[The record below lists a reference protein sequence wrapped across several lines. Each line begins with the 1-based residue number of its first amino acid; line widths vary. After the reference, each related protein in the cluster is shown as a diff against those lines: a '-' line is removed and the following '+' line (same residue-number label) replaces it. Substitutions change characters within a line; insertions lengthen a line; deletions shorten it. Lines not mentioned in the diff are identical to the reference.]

1 MDRFTAFNLI
11 FFPAL
16 AAAIGLGTFGG
27 WGRGVLRSL
36 GSALAGTLVLWGGLV
51 GATGR
56 YFSVWQ
62 ASPDPPE
69 EAFSD
74 GGSLVFVLYVGWLPA
89 LIVVGTSFLLARGV
103 SAWRRR
109 AASR

>member
-16 AAAIGLGTFGG
+16 AAAIGLGAFGG
-27 WGRGVLRSL
+27 WGRGVRRSL
-36 GSALAGTLVLWGGLV
+36 GSVLAGTVVLWWGLV

-56 YFSVWQ
+56 YFSVLQ

-74 GGSLVFVLYVGWLPA
+74 GGSLMFVLYAGWLPA
-89 LIVVGTSFLLARGV
+89 LIVVGASFLLSRGV